1 MWASWK
7 LWGALALVGG
17 LIGLF
22 AFGFTT
28 DPKKVPSPLVGKP
41 APEFEVK
48 LLTPASGTLQLAELR
63 GKPVVLNFWASWC
76 AECRTEAA
84 VLEAFHRRHGLSGQA
99 VVLGVAIQDTPQQ
112 ATAFAQRFGKS
123 YLLGLDDAKGSIAME
138 YGIYGVPETFLID
151 TSGVI
156 RKKHIGGVTT
166 ELLESFFVE
175 YEKL

>member
-7 LWGALALVGG
+7 PWGVLALVGS

-22 AFGFTT
+22 AFGFTI

-41 APEFEVK
+41 APEFEVN
-48 LLTPASGTLQLAELR
+48 LLAPASGTLQLAELR

-76 AECRTEAA
+76 AECRVEAA
-84 VLEAFHRRHGLSGQA
+84 VLEAFHHRHGLSGQV

-112 ATAFAQRFGKS
+112 AAAFAQRFGKS
-123 YLLGLDDAKGSIAME
+123 YLLGLDDAKGSIAIE

-151 TSGVI
+151 ASGVI
-156 RKKHIGGVTT
+156 RKKHIGGGAT
-166 ELLESFFVE
+166 ELLEDFWAE
-175 YEKL
+175 RKKL

>member
-7 LWGALALVGG
+7 PWGVLALVGS

-22 AFGFTT
+22 AFGFTI

-41 APEFEVK
+41 APGLEVK

-84 VLEAFHRRHGLSGQA
+84 VLEAFYRRHGLSGQA

-175 YEKL
+175 YK